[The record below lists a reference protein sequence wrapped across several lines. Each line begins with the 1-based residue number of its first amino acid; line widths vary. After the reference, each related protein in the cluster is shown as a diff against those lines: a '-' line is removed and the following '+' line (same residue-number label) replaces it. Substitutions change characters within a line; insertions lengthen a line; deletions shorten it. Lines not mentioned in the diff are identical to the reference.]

1 MDRLRITSA
10 PVLEVVAMEFSTTD
24 DRIDRAPVQDRD
36 LLQRLSLYFDAIDH
50 RLEQGQ
56 GWFIFNA
63 GQPRAHRI
71 SGFIHQRASTHTP
84 PLRTYFVPWRDFAL
98 SAFVNEIGLAQIEQE
113 ADRAGDAPR
122 LRQELSLA
130 KNVTDSAVGR
140 MLAAELVVLT
150 GLKPTAWHE
159 ATFLDRMIEA
169 RYQQRQATILLTPD
183 TPGALEDDFKQV
195 DPSSTFWE
203 RLYTRMYET
212 SLVAL

>member
-1 MDRLRITSA
+1 M
-10 PVLEVVAMEFSTTD
+10 LEVVAMGHSNANQD
-24 DRIDRAPVQDRD
+24 IDRAPVQDRD

-63 GQPRAHRI
+63 AQSRAHRI
-71 SGFIHQRASTHTP
+71 SGFIQQRTAEHRP

-113 ADRAGDAPR
+113 AERAGNVPQ
-122 LRQELSLA
+122 LRRELSLA
-130 KNVTDSAVGR
+130 KNVTHSTVGR
-140 MLAAELVVLT
+140 MLESDLVVLT
-150 GLKPTAWHE
+150 GIKPSAWHE
-159 ATFLDRMIEA
+159 ATFLDRVVDA

-183 TPGALEDDFKQV
+183 TPGALEDDFRQL

>member
-1 MDRLRITSA
+1 M
-10 PVLEVVAMEFSTTD
+10 LEVVAMGHSTA
-24 DRIDRAPVQDRD
+24 DRQIDRAPVQDRD

-63 GQPRAHRI
+63 SLPRAHRI
-71 SGFIHQRASTHTP
+71 SGFIHQRASEHTP
-84 PLRTYFVPWRDFAL
+84 PLRMCFVPWRDFAL

-113 ADRAGDAPR
+113 AEQAGDASR
-122 LRQELSLA
+122 LRRELSLA
-130 KNVTDSAVGR
+130 KNVTESTIGR
-140 MLAAELVVLT
+140 MLESDLVVLT
-150 GLKPTAWHE
+150 GIKPRTWHE
-159 ATFLDRMIEA
+159 ATFLDRVVDA

-183 TPGALEDDFKQV
+183 TPGALEDDFRQV

-203 RLYTRMYET
+203 RLYSRMYET

>member
-1 MDRLRITSA
+1 M
-10 PVLEVVAMEFSTTD
+10 LEVVAMGHSNTESP
-24 DRIDRAPVQDRD
+24 IDRAPVQDRD

-63 GQPRAHRI
+63 SQPRAHRI
-71 SGFIHQRASTHTP
+71 SGFIHHRTSEHNP

-113 ADRAGDAPR
+113 AEQAGNASR

-130 KNVTDSAVGR
+130 KSVTDSTVGR
-140 MLAAELVVLT
+140 MLESDLVVLT
-150 GLKPTAWHE
+150 GIKPRAWHE
-159 ATFLDRMIEA
+159 ATFLDRVIDA

-183 TPGALEDDFKQV
+183 TPGALEDDFRQV

-203 RLYTRMYET
+203 RLYSRMYET